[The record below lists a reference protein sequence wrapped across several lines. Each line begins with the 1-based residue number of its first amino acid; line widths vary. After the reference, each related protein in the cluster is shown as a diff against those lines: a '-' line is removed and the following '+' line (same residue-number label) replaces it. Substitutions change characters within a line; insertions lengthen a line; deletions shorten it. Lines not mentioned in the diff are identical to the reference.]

1 MAMSTINP
9 SALMLEA
16 RSAFV
21 PDANNQRRLSPLE
34 HQQNDSP
41 GAQRSSEVPE
51 RVSRASGIVKRSYNA
66 VRGRE
71 KVWQELVPM
80 RITKSARNNMARSAR
95 HSPDPMV
102 RLEITEDGTACIVVD
117 RGRHAAWRKGSSLWN
132 IAVNAV
138 SAPARSK
145 FRARTAGP
153 EVVRE
158 LWKMCS
164 T

>member
-9 SALMLEA
+9 RALMLGA
-16 RSAFV
+16 RSEFV

-34 HQQNDSP
+34 HQQNKSP

-51 RVSRASGIVKRSYNA
+51 RASRASGIVKRSYNVA
-66 VRGRE
+66 RGRE
-71 KVWQELVPM
+71 NVWQELVRM
-80 RITKSARNNMARSAR
+80 RIAKSARNNTARSAR
-95 HSPDPMV
+95 HPSDPMV

-117 RGRHAAWRKGSSLWN
+117 RVRHAAWRKGSSLWN

-138 SAPARSK
+138 GAPARS
-145 FRARTAGP
+145 RARTARP

-158 LWKMCS
+158 LWKM
-164 T
+164 